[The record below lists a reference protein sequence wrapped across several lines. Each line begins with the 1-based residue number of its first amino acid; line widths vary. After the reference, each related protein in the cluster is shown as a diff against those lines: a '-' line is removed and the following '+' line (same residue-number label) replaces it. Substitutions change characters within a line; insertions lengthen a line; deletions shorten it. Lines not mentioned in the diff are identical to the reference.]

1 MSPLEKRV
9 LIAAEKPFAQDARDA
24 AVKLME
30 DAGLNVRLLEGYK
43 NREELLAAAE
53 GVRALIVRSDKI
65 DQAVIDEFPGLEL
78 IVRAGA
84 GVDTIDHM
92 YAEQKGIVVEP
103 TPGQNSNAVAE
114 LAYEMMLMSVRP
126 LNGKKGTELKGK
138 RLGIHG
144 FGNVGQ
150 IVARL
155 GVAFGMEVTV
165 YDKFLDERKA
175 KEYGVT
181 AAKSI
186 EEAYRNANFVSL
198 HIPANNETNKSIG
211 YELLKLMPA
220 NGVLVN
226 TARADIIDEE
236 GFLKVLKEMPQFKYA
251 TDVAP
256 TAETKAAMERQFK
269 DRTIITPKKQ
279 GAETDEANYNAAVA
293 AARQCCDFL
302 NDGRVMYAVN
312 NPLPNGM
319 KAYAILAQA
328 MGKFNRAIGGAPSRI
343 EVTCH
348 RDLDKYRE
356 QIAQYALKGLFEE
369 DLGRELTP
377 TSARDAA
384 KERGIEVIFRDP
396 DPRGLHNLSLDITY
410 FGQNGKPYEISGR
423 VDDGELQ
430 ITRIGEFKQIIP
442 VRPLECVVVEYAE
455 QAGMA
460 DNIGSV
466 FTQNGYNKTI
476 GGFRPNDRRD
486 RAMAFFQVEPVGTP
500 VKAVNS
506 VVQDIQKLPGVINAY
521 YINMM

>member
-1 MSPLEKRV
+1 MSPLEKTV
-9 LIAAEKPFAQDARDA
+9 LIATEKPFAQDARDA

-155 GVAFGMEVTV
+155 GVAFGMEVIV

-211 YELLKLMPA
+211 YELLKLMH
-220 NGVLVN
+220 
-226 TARADIIDEE
+226 
-236 GFLKVLKEMPQFKYA
+236 K
-251 TDVAP
+251 
-256 TAETKAAMERQFK
+256 
-269 DRTIITPKKQ
+269 
-279 GAETDEANYNAAVA
+279 
-293 AARQCCDFL
+293 
-302 NDGRVMYAVN
+302 
-312 NPLPNGM
+312 
-319 KAYAILAQA
+319 
-328 MGKFNRAIGGAPSRI
+328 
-343 EVTCH
+343 
-348 RDLDKYRE
+348 
-356 QIAQYALKGLFEE
+356 
-369 DLGRELTP
+369 
-377 TSARDAA
+377 
-384 KERGIEVIFRDP
+384 
-396 DPRGLHNLSLDITY
+396 LS
-410 FGQNGKPYEISGR
+410 
-423 VDDGELQ
+423 
-430 ITRIGEFKQIIP
+430 
-442 VRPLECVVVEYAE
+442 
-455 QAGMA
+455 
-460 DNIGSV
+460 
-466 FTQNGYNKTI
+466 
-476 GGFRPNDRRD
+476 
-486 RAMAFFQVEPVGTP
+486 
-500 VKAVNS
+500 
-506 VVQDIQKLPGVINAY
+506 
-521 YINMM
+521 